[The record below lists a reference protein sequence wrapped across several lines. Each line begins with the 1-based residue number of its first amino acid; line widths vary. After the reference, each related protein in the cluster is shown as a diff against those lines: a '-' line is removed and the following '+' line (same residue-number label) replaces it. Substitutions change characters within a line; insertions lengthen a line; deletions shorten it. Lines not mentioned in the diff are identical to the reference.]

1 MTRQNALRGYE
12 AERATLVHLL
22 DEVRAGESRALVL
35 LGEPGMGKTAL
46 LDHTIGSAS
55 DFRIL
60 RAAGVESEMELAFA
74 SLQQV
79 CTPILDRL
87 ERLPGPQ
94 RDALRV
100 AFGLSAGTA
109 PDRFPVGVAAL
120 GLLSDVAEERPLL
133 CAVDDAQ
140 WLDAASAQ
148 ALAFVAHR
156 LLAESVAI
164 VFVTREPIEALSG
177 LPELR
182 LNGIGDEDACF
193 LLASGI
199 PAPLDERVRDRIIAE
214 TRGNPLALLELTR
227 GLTPVEIA
235 GGFALPGARPL
246 ADLIQQS
253 FLRRIRPLPPQ
264 SQRLLLVAAAE
275 PVGDVL
281 LLWRAAE
288 RLGIGDDAVAPAEA
302 AELLQVGA
310 RVRFRHPLV
319 RSAIY
324 RTAMPNDRREAHRAL
339 AEATDPATDPDRRAW
354 HRAQA
359 AAGLDEE
366 VAREL
371 ERSADRARSR
381 GGIAAMAA
389 FLERAAELTPDP
401 ARRGA
406 RAVAAAQAK
415 LDAGASDA
423 AQALLTM
430 AELAPLNELQRAR
443 LERLRGH
450 IVFARRRGSDATQLL
465 LNAARRFEALDVA
478 TARETFLEAFGAA
491 IFAGREN
498 RTGSVREAAEAARA
512 APSGPQPPRP
522 VDLLLDGLAKRF
534 TEPFGEASPVLTQA
548 LDAFTR
554 RDDRGGDRVHW
565 LWTSCPVT
573 PEPLATELWD
583 DETWHELASRAVSLA
598 RDTGALA
605 VLPIALTYRACVHLH
620 AGEFAEASA
629 LIEEADAI
637 SVATGN
643 APLSYSSL
651 ALLAWRGQEVTALR
665 AIEASLLDATVRGE
679 GRAIGL
685 AHYATAVLYNGLG
698 RYQDALA
705 AAHHACAYEDLG
717 FFGWA
722 LVELVEAGVRS
733 DAHDVASDAFGRLD
747 ERTRA
752 SGTDWALGV
761 RARSAALLSDGDTAE
776 TLFREGIERLGRSRI
791 TVHLARARLVYGE
804 WLRRE
809 NERVHAREHLRAAHD
824 SFSRMGAEA
833 FADRARRELLA
844 TGETARRR
852 IDETRDVL
860 TPQEAQ
866 IARLARDGLSNLDIG
881 AQLFISPRTVQYH
894 LHKVFLK
901 LGIRSRNHLGRV
913 PVDRIAPV

>member
-1 MTRQNALRGYE
+1 
-12 AERATLVHLL
+12 
-22 DEVRAGESRALVL
+22 
-35 LGEPGMGKTAL
+35 
-46 LDHTIGSAS
+46 
-55 DFRIL
+55 
-60 RAAGVESEMELAFA
+60 
-74 SLQQV
+74 
-79 CTPILDRL
+79 
-87 ERLPGPQ
+87 
-94 RDALRV
+94 
-100 AFGLSAGTA
+100 
-109 PDRFPVGVAAL
+109 
-120 GLLSDVAEERPLL
+120 
-133 CAVDDAQ
+133 
-140 WLDAASAQ
+140 
-148 ALAFVAHR
+148 
-156 LLAESVAI
+156 
-164 VFVTREPIEALSG
+164 
-177 LPELR
+177 
-182 LNGIGDEDACF
+182 
-193 LLASGI
+193 
-199 PAPLDERVRDRIIAE
+199 
-214 TRGNPLALLELTR
+214 
-227 GLTPVEIA
+227 
-235 GGFALPGARPL
+235 
-246 ADLIQQS
+246 
-253 FLRRIRPLPPQ
+253 
-264 SQRLLLVAAAE
+264 
-275 PVGDVL
+275 
-281 LLWRAAE
+281 
-288 RLGIGDDAVAPAEA
+288 
-302 AELLQVGA
+302 
-310 RVRFRHPLV
+310 
-319 RSAIY
+319 
-324 RTAMPNDRREAHRAL
+324 
-339 AEATDPATDPDRRAW
+339 
-354 HRAQA
+354 
-359 AAGLDEE
+359 
-366 VAREL
+366 
-371 ERSADRARSR
+371 
-381 GGIAAMAA
+381 MAA

-415 LDAGASDA
+415 LDAGASDS

-478 TARETFLEAFGAA
+478 TARETFVEAFGAA
-491 IFAGREN
+491 IFAGRGN

-548 LDAFTR
+548 LDALTR

-651 ALLAWRGQEVTALR
+651 ALLAWRGQEFTALR
-665 AIEASLLDATVRGE
+665 AIESSLLDATARGE

-705 AAHHACAYEDLG
+705 AAQHACAYEDLG

-733 DAHDVASDAFGRLD
+733 DAHDVASDALGRLD

-776 TLFREGIERLGRSRI
+776 ALFREGIERLGRSRI

-866 IARLARDGLSNLDIG
+866 IARLASDGLSNPDIG

-901 LGIRSRNHLGRV
+901 LGISSRNQLGRV
-913 PVDRIAPV
+913 PVDRFAPV